1 MLTLLSSPF
10 YTFFS
15 FSYSFLEKRFSIG
28 RTGSIQIINSAHMSR
43 YCRIF
48 RATKVKD
55 ATYHQPW
62 RYTRCARS
70 HTLDEAGGFL
80 CCGDRLSPIRFY
92 PCRL

>member
-1 MLTLLSSPF
+1 MLALLSSPF

-28 RTGSIQIINSAHMSR
+28 RTGSIQIINSTHMSR

-62 RYTRCARS
+62 RYTRCAQS
-70 HTLDEAGGFL
+70 HTLD
-80 CCGDRLSPIRFY
+80 
-92 PCRL
+92 